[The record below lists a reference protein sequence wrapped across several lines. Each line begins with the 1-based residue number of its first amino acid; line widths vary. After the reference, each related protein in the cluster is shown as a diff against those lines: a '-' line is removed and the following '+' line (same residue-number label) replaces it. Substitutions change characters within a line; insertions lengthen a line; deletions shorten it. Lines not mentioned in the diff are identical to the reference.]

1 MKIEWAGSLRAVT
14 KRDTPVPI
22 HRHRRTL
29 RTLLMRDLSIG
40 GATLTLY
47 GQNLRT
53 QLDETQ
59 GIREFDKAFRFRGKV
74 VQVIHMD
81 AVCEVGFD
89 ELCALFG

>member
-1 MKIEWAGSLRAVT
+1 MW
-14 KRDTPVPI
+14 
-22 HRHRRTL
+22 
-29 RTLLMRDLSIG
+29 DLSVG

-53 QLDETQ
+53 QLDEPQ
-59 GIREFDKAFRFRGKV
+59 GIREFEKAFRFRGKV
-74 VQVIHMD
+74 GQVIHMD